1 MEKIEYRYKL
11 TYTVS
16 LFNTCIHNVYIQY
29 IDSSHFIFISI
40 LLGSWLDLE
49 SCTTVINC
57 GHQETEAG
65 NPNPTR
71 FWRPLGGNFR
81 DFSASER
88 KHVPWRMNTMV
99 APDDRERGEVEVD
112 LKTLNIGWVVVW
124 FGTGS
129 DW

>member
-1 MEKIEYRYKL
+1 M
-11 TYTVS
+11 YTQ
-16 LFNTCIHNVYIQY
+16 CIHTIYRFFSFHIHF
-29 IDSSHFIFISI
+29 DSSRVVVRPGIMHDCHK
-40 LLGSWLDLE
+40 LRPPR
-49 SCTTVINC
+49 
-57 GHQETEAG
+57 TEAG